1 MENREQKDHRGQK
14 ALRDHQGKL
23 EHLDHQEKRVKKDH
37 QGLQDIQED
46 QVIRVTKEP
55 KEEMGHK
62 EVKENGGKTVFREK
76 EVKLDQEAFV
86 VGLDVQE
93 VLVFQDLKEIL
104 ANLGLQ
110 VQWES
115 KVLLDQKGQEDLL
128 ENQAFLVY
136 QEKMGS
142 EDIQDL
148 LDIKESQE
156 FKDCLVWLDK
166 KEIKR
171 VIREAKKKLDWKVKK
186 EIWD

>member
-1 MENREQKDHRGQK
+1 M
-14 ALRDHQGKL
+14 
-23 EHLDHQEKRVKKDH
+23 
-37 QGLQDIQED
+37 QDIQED

-55 KEEMGHK
+55 KEEMVHQ

-136 QEKMGS
+136 QEKM
-142 EDIQDL
+142 EL
-148 LDIKESQE
+148 LDHLEREASLVNMDIKVLREQRTY
-156 FKDCLVWLDK
+156 L
-166 KEIKR
+166 
-171 VIREAKKKLDWKVKK
+171 VIRMIKQRILFLIKVKWIRSEKGKLILGQILLK
-186 EIWD
+186 ELLKLVVELAP